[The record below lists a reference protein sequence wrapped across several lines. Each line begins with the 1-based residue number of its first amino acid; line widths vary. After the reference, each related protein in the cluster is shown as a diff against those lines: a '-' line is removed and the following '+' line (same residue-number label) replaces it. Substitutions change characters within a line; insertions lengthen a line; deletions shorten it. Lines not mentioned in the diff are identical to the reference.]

1 MKILVVDDDAAL
13 RLSVTK
19 TLVAA
24 GHEVVEAEDGA
35 KAVAL
40 VSLDKSYDA
49 VFLDVN
55 MPKMSG
61 VEALKK
67 IKEISPQTFCLVL
80 TAYSDVDDAMEAIRL
95 GAYDYLEKPVE
106 NSRLLNMLERA
117 KDANTLVK
125 KIAMSAPSVSFD
137 AGREMIGGSS
147 EIKKVF
153 SVIDKLSKVD
163 TSVLIRGES
172 GTGKELVARAIH
184 YNSERKKGPFIAV
197 NLAAIPEAL
206 IESELFGHE
215 KGSFTGADR
224 KKAGKFTIAQGGTI
238 FLDEIGD
245 ISAAMQVKLL
255 RILQEKTFSPVG
267 SSDEIKANVRIISAT
282 HRPLEDMIKTEKF
295 RSDLFYRL
303 NVLPICLPPLRK
315 RTDDI
320 EALISYMID
329 KFNDRHGRNL
339 EKASFGAL
347 SALKAYSWPGN
358 IRELE
363 NVIEHAFIMEQGNQI
378 SINSLP
384 DHIKSVIGGAEHMP
398 QAEQK
403 IEGATAADNHLADTG
418 ASLESEQGGMIR
430 FDGENL
436 NFPELK
442 EQFEKEFLIS
452 ALRTFG
458 GKINRTAEKTKMT
471 KVTLL
476 RKIEKY
482 GINPRDFHLQ

>member
-1 MKILVVDDDAAL
+1 
-13 RLSVTK
+13 
-19 TLVAA
+19 
-24 GHEVVEAEDGA
+24 
-35 KAVAL
+35 
-40 VSLDKSYDA
+40 
-49 VFLDVN
+49 
-55 MPKMSG
+55 
-61 VEALKK
+61 
-67 IKEISPQTFCLVL
+67 
-80 TAYSDVDDAMEAIRL
+80 
-95 GAYDYLEKPVE
+95 
-106 NSRLLNMLERA
+106 
-117 KDANTLVK
+117 
-125 KIAMSAPSVSFD
+125 
-137 AGREMIGGSS
+137 
-147 EIKKVF
+147 
-153 SVIDKLSKVD
+153 
-163 TSVLIRGES
+163 
-172 GTGKELVARAIH
+172 
-184 YNSERKKGPFIAV
+184 
-197 NLAAIPEAL
+197 
-206 IESELFGHE
+206 
-215 KGSFTGADR
+215 
-224 KKAGKFTIAQGGTI
+224 
-238 FLDEIGD
+238 
-245 ISAAMQVKLL
+245 
-255 RILQEKTFSPVG
+255 
-267 SSDEIKANVRIISAT
+267 
-282 HRPLEDMIKTEKF
+282 MIKTEKF

-403 IEGATAADNHLADTG
+403 LEGATAADNHLANTG
-418 ASLESEQGGMIR
+418 ASLETEQAGMIR

-458 GKINRTAEKTKMT
+458 GKINRTAEK
-471 KVTLL
+471 
-476 RKIEKY
+476 
-482 GINPRDFHLQ
+482 N